1 MPTLLTT
8 TVRHIYDRVPN
19 SVNSQLIADFH
30 SYMKDNATPERHQ
43 NNNLKAIIAFAEFL
57 GSEITF
63 FQTFTKDEV
72 TKFFDTKIRSN
83 SDDPEQ
89 QCITTC
95 CLFTAIVSTITFT
108 IYWFFQAIFTDNCS
122 TAYTDIISYSATP
135 VFAFTH
141 MNYHV

>member
-1 MPTLLTT
+1 MSTLLT
-8 TVRHIYDRVPN
+8 RVPN

-30 SYMKDNATPERHQ
+30 SHMKDNATPERHQ
-43 NNNLKAIIAFAEFL
+43 INNLKAIIAFAEFL

-63 FQTFTKDEV
+63 FQTFTKDQV
-72 TKFFDTKIRSN
+72 TKFLDTKIRSN
-83 SDDPEQ
+83 FDDPEQ

-122 TAYTDIISYSATP
+122 TAYTDTISYGATP

>member
-1 MPTLLTT
+1 
-8 TVRHIYDRVPN
+8 
-19 SVNSQLIADFH
+19 
-30 SYMKDNATPERHQ
+30 MKDNATPERHQ
-43 NNNLKAIIAFAEFL
+43 NNNLKAIIAFAKFL

-63 FQTFTKDEV
+63 FQTFTKDQV
-72 TKFFDTKIRSN
+72 TKFLDTKIRSN

-89 QCITTC
+89 QCISTFS
-95 CLFTAIVSTITFT
+95 LVTAIVSTITFT

-122 TAYTDIISYSATP
+122 TAYTDIISYGATP